1 MRSTAISSP
10 SFLYTPTLP
19 AHKAPQQQWFRLA
32 LDDRIEIV
40 HSAGGDGD
48 TARTASA
55 VQGYILAPAV
65 EVHPPRLMNHQRS
78 TIGRLIVYIHAL
90 QAKSTLVASA
100 MFLCDEK
107 APKCRTLAPGSIA
120 EAGTLVGASA
130 TRTMHRIGAGRNF
143 PLPTIPHIEARRAG
157 GQRIVNKQ
165 RIVLVHVMATGER
178 QSLVCPLLNGFI
190 LPSVG
195 QLRLP
200 VVFPCPMQTE
210 CSHSE
215 HHQHRSPKDAP
226 FLLVFHHF
234 SLFEA
239 AVSTT
244 MDTHRKIRFIVFIPF
259 LFKRLFPRAS
269 ALYTPAGLYPRHQSP
284 YSQLCCF
291 TRCEAALPARR
302 ALHATPVALLA
313 ALLLYTRFS
322 ALPARRALLAAKLLS
337 PFETKKKILPRCMNG
352 QDCCMNCKSSW

>member
-1 MRSTAISSP
+1 MISQSRH
-10 SFLYTPTLP
+10 TLP
-19 AHKAPQQQWFRLA
+19 AHKAPQQQWLRLA

-40 HSAGGDGD
+40 HSTGGDGD

-65 EVHPPRLMNHQRS
+65 EVHPPRLVNHQCS
-78 TIGRLIVYIHAL
+78 AISRLIVYVHAL

-100 MFLCDEK
+100 MFLRDEE

-143 PLPTIPHIEARRAG
+143 PLPIVPHIEAGRAG
-157 GQRIVNKQ
+157 GHRIVNKQ
-165 RIVLVHVMATGER
+165 CIVLVHVVATGER

-210 CSHSE
+210 CFITSHCL
-215 HHQHRSPKDAP
+215 R
-226 FLLVFHHF
+226 LL
-234 SLFEA
+234 
-239 AVSTT
+239 
-244 MDTHRKIRFIVFIPF
+244 
-259 LFKRLFPRAS
+259 
-269 ALYTPAGLYPRHQSP
+269 
-284 YSQLCCF
+284 
-291 TRCEAALPARR
+291 
-302 ALHATPVALLA
+302 
-313 ALLLYTRFS
+313 
-322 ALPARRALLAAKLLS
+322 
-337 PFETKKKILPRCMNG
+337 
-352 QDCCMNCKSSW
+352 

>member
-1 MRSTAISSP
+1 MISQSRH
-10 SFLYTPTLP
+10 TLP
-19 AHKAPQQQWFRLA
+19 THKAPQQQWLCLT

-40 HSAGGDGD
+40 HSTGGDGD

-65 EVHPPRLMNHQRS
+65 EVHPPGLMNHQRS
-78 TIGRLIVYIHAL
+78 TIGRLIVYVHAL

-100 MFLCDEK
+100 MFLRDKE

-143 PLPTIPHIEARRAG
+143 PLPIVPHIEAGRAG
-157 GQRIVNKQ
+157 GHRIVNKQ
-165 RIVLVHVMATGER
+165 CIVLVHVVTTGER

-210 CSHSE
+210 RSHSE

-244 MDTHRKIRFIVFIPF
+244 MDTHSSAISAITIIIDIGS
-259 LFKRLFPRAS
+259 RAAS
-269 ALYTPAGLYPRHQSP
+269 RSSSLRSP
-284 YSQLCCF
+284 WEVEL
-291 TRCEAALPARR
+291 
-302 ALHATPVALLA
+302 
-313 ALLLYTRFS
+313 
-322 ALPARRALLAAKLLS
+322 AKLQLN
-337 PFETKKKILPRCMNG
+337 TL
-352 QDCCMNCKSSW
+352 

>member
-1 MRSTAISSP
+1 MISQSRH
-10 SFLYTPTLP
+10 TLP
-19 AHKAPQQQWFRLA
+19 THKAPQQQWFRLA

-55 VQGYILAPAV
+55 VQGNILAPAV
-65 EVHPPRLMNHQRS
+65 EVHPPGLMNHQRS
-78 TIGRLIVYIHAL
+78 AIGRLIVYVHAL

-100 MFLCDEK
+100 MFLCDEE

-120 EAGTLVGASA
+120 EAGTFVGASA

-143 PLPTIPHIEARRAG
+143 PLPIVPHIEAGRAG
-157 GQRIVNKQ
+157 GHRIVNKQ
-165 RIVLVHVMATGER
+165 CIVLVHVVATGER
-178 QSLVCPLLNGFI
+178 QSLDCPLLNGFI

-226 FLLVFHHF
+226 FLLAFHHF
-234 SLFEA
+234 SWFEA

-259 LFKRLFPRAS
+259 LFERLFPRAS
-269 ALYTPAGLYPRHQSP
+269 APYTRRQSP
-284 YSQLCCF
+284 YPQLCCF
-291 TRCEAALPARR
+291 TRCEAALPVRST
-302 ALHATPVALLA
+302 LPA

-322 ALPARRALLAAKLLS
+322 AFPARRALLAAKLLS

>member
-1 MRSTAISSP
+1 MISQSRH
-10 SFLYTPTLP
+10 TLP

-55 VQGYILAPAV
+55 VQGNILAPAV
-65 EVHPPRLMNHQRS
+65 EVHPPRLVNHQCS
-78 TIGRLIVYIHAL
+78 AIGRLIVYVHAL
-90 QAKSTLVASA
+90 QTKSTLVASA
-100 MFLCDEK
+100 MFLCDEE
-107 APKCRTLAPGSIA
+107 APQCRTLAPGSIA
-120 EAGTLVGASA
+120 EAGTLVGATA
-130 TRTMHRIGAGRNF
+130 TRTMHRISAGRNF
-143 PLPTIPHIEARRAG
+143 PLPIVPHIEAGRAG
-157 GQRIVNKQ
+157 GHRIVNKQ
-165 RIVLVHVMATGER
+165 CIVLVHVVATGER

-190 LPSVG
+190 LPPVG

-215 HHQHRSPKDAP
+215 HHQHRSPKDAT

-259 LFKRLFPRAS
+259 LFIRLFPRAS
-269 ALYTPAGLYPRHQSP
+269 ALSPPAGLYTRRQSP
-284 YSQLCCF
+284 YPQLCCF
-291 TRCEAALPARR
+291 TRCEAALPVRSTLPAALLLYTRFSALPARR

-313 ALLLYTRFS
+313 ALLLYTLRS
-322 ALPARRALLAAKLLS
+322 SLTRPQG
-337 PFETKKKILPRCMNG
+337 FEP
-352 QDCCMNCKSSW
+352 